1 MTAYEGDKFGGAT
14 SSWIGRLGNLR
25 NVVRQELIR
34 RQLASHLPGAPAH
47 VIDVGAGQGTQAVA
61 LAALGHE
68 VLALEPSEEMR
79 DACATTLAE
88 LDAATAARV
97 TINDGR
103 IDTLVAP
110 DTRRTSGDE
119 AAAPTR
125 FDVVCCHGVLMYLDD
140 PAPALAAL
148 AGAVAPGGIL
158 SLVARNAGGM
168 ALRPGL
174 RGDWRGVIDL
184 LAAAATDRR
193 YRNEIG
199 VEARADDIDETV
211 AALAEH
217 GLAAAAVYGVRLV
230 TDGVDVDTP
239 VPADRDELA
248 ALLDAEDALCRT
260 DPYRRVAT
268 LFHVIARRPQ

>member
-14 SSWIGRLGNLR
+14 GSWIGRLGNLR

-34 RQLASHLPGAPAH
+34 RQLASHLPGSPAH

-79 DACATTLAE
+79 EACATTLAE
-88 LDAATAARV
+88 LDAATAVRV
-97 TINDGR
+97 TIADGR
-103 IDTLVAP
+103 IDTLVAL
-110 DTRRTSGDE
+110 DTSRTAGDE
-119 AAAPTR
+119 AAPTR

-174 RGDWRGVIDL
+174 RGDWHGVIDL
-184 LAAAATDRR
+184 LAAATDRR
-193 YRNEIG
+193 YCNEIG
-199 VEARADDIDETV
+199 VDARADDIDETV

-217 GLAAAAVYGVRLV
+217 GLAAEAVYGVRLV

-239 VPADRDELA
+239 VPADPDELA

-268 LFHVIARRPQ
+268 LFHVIARRPH

>member
-14 SSWIGRLGNLR
+14 GSWIGRLSNLR

-34 RQLASHLPGAPAH
+34 RQLASYLPGSSAH

-79 DACATTLAE
+79 EACATTLAE
-88 LDAATAARV
+88 LDAATAVRV
-97 TINDGR
+97 TIADGR
-103 IDTLVAP
+103 IDTLVAL
-110 DTRRTSGDE
+110 DTSRTPGDE
-119 AAAPTR
+119 AAPTR

-158 SLVARNAGGM
+158 SLVARDAGGM

-174 RGDWRGVIDL
+174 RGDWHGVIDL
-184 LAAAATDRR
+184 LAAATDRR

-199 VEARADDIDETV
+199 VDARADDIDETV

-217 GLAAAAVYGVRLV
+217 GLAAEAVYGVRLV
-230 TDGVDVDTP
+230 TDGVDVNTP
-239 VPADRDELA
+239 VPADPDELA

-268 LFHVIARRPQ
+268 LFHVIARRPH